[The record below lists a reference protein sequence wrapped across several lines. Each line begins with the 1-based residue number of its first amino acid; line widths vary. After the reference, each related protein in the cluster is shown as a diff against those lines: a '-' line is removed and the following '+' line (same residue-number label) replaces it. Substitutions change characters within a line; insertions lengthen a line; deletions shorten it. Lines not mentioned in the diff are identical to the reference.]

1 MSAATSW
8 YLMSAVVIDDELVVA
23 VGVVDCIVAVDC
35 EELVVVGCD
44 EELVVDVDCEELA
57 VAVGSD
63 DLVVCWW
70 R

>member
-1 MSAATSW
+1 MSAF
-8 YLMSAVVIDDELVVA
+8 VIDDELVVD
-23 VGVVDCIVAVDC
+23 VGVVDYIVAVNC

-44 EELVVDVDCEELA
+44 EELVVDVDCGELA

-63 DLVVCWW
+63 DSVVCRW